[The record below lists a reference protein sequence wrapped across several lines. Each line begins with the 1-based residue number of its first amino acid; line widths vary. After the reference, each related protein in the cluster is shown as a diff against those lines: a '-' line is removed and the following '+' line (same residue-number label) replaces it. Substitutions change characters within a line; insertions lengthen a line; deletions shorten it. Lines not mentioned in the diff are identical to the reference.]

1 MNKKIYVLGS
11 SGYIGN
17 ILMRELP
24 YYFIDV
30 IGIDRTVISDLT
42 DYDAVESYFN
52 KVSHKENIIII
63 NCAASGGKQQLGEYN
78 KNEFWNNIK
87 INDNI
92 NKLGIYYINIGSGAE
107 YDVSKPIVDV
117 VEGEFYNELPKDS
130 YGLSKNVIARHI
142 GKNGNSRNLRLF
154 GCFDPT
160 EPDYRFVS
168 TCIRNCLNSEPIIV
182 TEDKFFSWV
191 SGIDLGFI
199 IFGLIC
205 NQGRAIDIVD
215 LNCAYNKKYR
225 LSELAYIVSRICSQ
239 EVNIKIVNKTPSAEY
254 SCNNSLL
261 TSEYDFKFGMEDSL
275 IDYIEKYRRIIEKN

>member
-1 MNKKIYVLGS
+1 MNEKIFVLGS

-24 YYFIDV
+24 NYFNKV
-30 IGIDRTVISDLT
+30 IGIDRSIIGDLT
-42 DYDAVESYFN
+42 DYDMVRSYFIPN
-52 KVSHKENIIII
+52 ATQNDIII
-63 NCAASGGKQQLGEYN
+63 NCAASGGNQKLGEYN
-78 KNEFWNNIK
+78 KDELWNNIK
-87 INDNI
+87 INYNL
-92 NKLGIYYINIGSGAE
+92 NELGIYYINIGSGAE

-191 SGIDLGFI
+191 SGIDLGYI
-199 IFGLIC
+199 TSELIK
-205 NQGRAIDIVD
+205 NRSRSIDAVD
-215 LNCAYNKKYR
+215 LNCSYNKKYR
-225 LSELAYIVSRICSQ
+225 LSELAYHVSRMCSQ
-239 EVNIKIVNKTPSAEY
+239 EINIKILNKNPSAEY
-254 SCNNSLL
+254 SCNSYLL
-261 TSEYDFKFGMEDSL
+261 TSEYNFFHGLENSL
-275 IDYIEKYRRIIEKN
+275 IHYINEKIKI